1 MAGMFDFFGGGT
13 TTAAPTTAP
22 VADGNGGGVWD
33 WMQDPKNK
41 TSLVA
46 MLGGAAKAVDPQG
59 QTAGGQ
65 LGSAISGMATSKI
78 MADKAAQDAAER
90 KLLLSKLGLTPPD
103 QAGPTSVA
111 MGKDGQITTVETP
124 TSMAAKPQPKFN
136 IPSAFGEGGASNF
149 P

>member
-13 TTAAPTTAP
+13 TAAPTTTAT
-22 VADGNGGGVWD
+22 DSNGGGMWD

-90 KLLLSKLGLTPPD
+90 KLLLSKLGLTPPG

-111 MGKDGQITTVETP
+111 MGRDGQITTVETP
-124 TSMAAKPQPKFN
+124 TSMAAKPQHKFN